1 MMSEKLFSVHEIRS
15 IVDTLVNAT
24 ERIAGVKVIP
34 MKDAGMVE
42 LSFAIGFLISFFL
55 TIIFVAIINAISSM
69 RKEGSED
76 AVDAAE
82 GSAVEVKKRKER
94 KVRVYMN
101 EKPAGAKTCSGAVE
115 IIKDSVQAG
124 KRVVIKW
131 AMKPW
136 KHTTRGT
143 AELNK
148 DVFNALSI
156 FADGGGNVETG
167 ELLVTKGTLEVV
179 DQLVKGFNT
188 EVTTLSV
195 HINN

>member
-1 MMSEKLFSVHEIRS
+1 M
-15 IVDTLVNAT
+15 
-24 ERIAGVKVIP
+24 
-34 MKDAGMVE
+34 
-42 LSFAIGFLISFFL
+42 
-55 TIIFVAIINAISSM
+55 
-69 RKEGSED
+69 
-76 AVDAAE
+76 DAAE

-148 DVFNALSI
+148 DASTRCRSRLT
-156 FADGGGNVETG
+156 VEVTLRR
-167 ELLVTKGTLEVV
+167 ELLVTREHWKWLT
-179 DQLVKGFNT
+179 
-188 EVTTLSV
+188 SS
-195 HINN
+195 